1 MTRRSLARRVR
12 GCLTLLRRVASAAE
26 NAGVVAV
33 EFAIYGTLI
42 LTIFAG
48 TMDIGLLM
56 FVEFQIDSAV
66 SAGAQYAAIN
76 AASVNS
82 ASGANLA
89 TATSNVVA
97 NANGTG
103 WEDGA
108 IVVNNGPPVTVT
120 GGSAASSGT
129 ASNADNCYCPTG
141 SPSSWSWGSSVTCGS
156 SYYYTGGG
164 VAGNFVTITAS
175 RSFTPVFPTFGFV
188 QNGTISR
195 SALVEAQ

>member
-12 GCLTLLRRVASAAE
+12 GCLTLLRGVASAAE
-26 NAGVVAV
+26 NAGVAAV

-82 ASGANLA
+82 ASGASLA
-89 TATSNVVA
+89 TAISNVVA

-108 IVVNNGPPVTVT
+108 IVVNNGPAVT

-129 ASNADNCYCPTG
+129 ASNADYCYCPTG
-141 SPSSWSWGSSVTCGS
+141 SPSSWVW
-156 SYYYTGGG
+156 
-164 VAGNFVTITAS
+164 
-175 RSFTPVFPTFGFV
+175 
-188 QNGTISR
+188 
-195 SALVEAQ
+195 EAP